1 MTINEYLE
9 ATRRPLKVP
18 GVDMI
23 AIRPA
28 LVCAD
33 GFRVSVQASESHY
46 CQPRSNSGPYS
57 SIELGYPSE
66 SVPELME
73 YAEDAD
79 NPTGTVYGWVPVE
92 VVDAVIAAHGGIN
105 AGAGL

>member
-1 MTINEYLE
+1 
-9 ATRRPLKVP
+9 
-18 GVDMI
+18 
-23 AIRPA
+23 
-28 LVCAD
+28 
-33 GFRVSVQASESHY
+33 
-46 CQPRSNSGPYS
+46 
-57 SIELGYPSE
+57 
-66 SVPELME
+66 ME